1 MMLFASTA
9 HAEDTPM
16 KSSALVATG
25 IGTATIGSATV
36 AGGIAIIVLY
46 ANEITFTASDC
57 PVCRSSSNVPRNS
70 EYLVG
75 GTFIVVGGAL
85 AIVGSIPLLYFG
97 AKHQS
102 NVWIT
107 AGGFGGRF

>member
-1 MMLFASTA
+1 
-9 HAEDTPM
+9 M
-16 KSSALVATG
+16 KSPALVAMG
-25 IGTATIGSATV
+25 IGTATVGSA
-36 AGGIAIIVLY
+36 AISGGIGFIVLY

-57 PVCRSSSNVPRNS
+57 PVCRPSSNTPRNS

-75 GTFIVVGGAL
+75 GTFMIVGGAL
-85 AIVGSIPLLYFG
+85 AILGSIPLLYLG

-102 NVWIT
+102 SVWIS